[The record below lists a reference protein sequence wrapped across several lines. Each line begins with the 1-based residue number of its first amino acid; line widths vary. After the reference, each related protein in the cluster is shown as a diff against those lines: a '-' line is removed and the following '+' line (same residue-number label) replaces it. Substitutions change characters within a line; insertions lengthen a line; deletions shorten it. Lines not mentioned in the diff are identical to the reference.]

1 MLDRVYDAL
10 RRGAHDEALNLARQF
25 ATDSPHDAQAHLA
38 LAQASRLSG
47 DKATAQQAIA
57 RAVLLAPEDASMH
70 MLRAGFLIEEQRL
83 NEAQAA
89 LGRATTLDPNQF
101 EAYLLQAQLAMGRGD
116 LEETRRLQ
124 RLAARVD
131 PDHPWTTMLAGLV
144 ATLEGDL
151 ERAQSLLIKALE
163 GRPDDPQILHALG
176 FVYLRR
182 GHLAFAENCFRR
194 VMALTPKM
202 RNLRGLLADLLVRQ
216 RRFDEALEML
226 RPAVEPG
233 EGATESVNPALLR
246 MAGEIQMG
254 LRRHEPGM
262 ALLRR
267 ALELDPTDPR
277 TLRAINEGWRLT
289 GGLAEAR
296 TTLDTVLER
305 HPQVTLLWK
314 LRLSY
319 ELESIEAAQA
329 VLDRWLA
336 QQPELPA
343 ALEAQMQLFEATG
356 RHEEADALA
365 ERIAILEPGRTT
377 AEMRL
382 MDRALREDPQRAIAR
397 VDHLLG
403 LAQTEEARVDL
414 LQWLGYAQDRA
425 GRHADA
431 VATWKVRNGARAERQ
446 RRLPA
451 FTAAAEPWPATA
463 APLSGTPPV
472 VFLCGLPGS
481 SVERVG
487 ALIAF
492 AGYPIRADRIGER
505 PPRDLLQLPDTPAA
519 LAAGT
524 LAPERLLNDWR
535 SHLAERGVRNGA
547 VIDLLPLWD
556 NALLKMTRPLLPEAL
571 VMVAMRD
578 PRDMLL
584 EWLAFGAPQQF
595 SAPEPEQAAEWLA
608 TGLGHLLALR
618 QGKLQQFAFIRTD
631 DALDDI
637 DAFARRIGQVLGS
650 EKIAVPP
657 LHGLGPRRFDAGHW
671 RTYADILRGPFAT
684 LQSTAVAFGY
694 PAE

>member
-25 ATDSPHDAQAHLA
+25 AADSPHDAQAHLA

-124 RLAARVD
+124 RLASRVE

-151 ERAQSLLIKALE
+151 DKAQALLVKALE

-194 VMALTPKM
+194 VMELTPRM
-202 RNLRGLLADLLVRQ
+202 RNLRGLLADLMARQ

-226 RPAVEPG
+226 RPAVE
-233 EGATESVNPALLR
+233 ATEDVNPTLVR
-246 MAGEIQMG
+246 MAGEIQLG
-254 LRRHEPGM
+254 LRRLEPGM

-267 ALELDPTDPR
+267 ALELDPGDPR

-296 TTLDTVLER
+296 ATLDALLEK
-305 HPQVTLLWK
+305 HPQITLLWK
-314 LRLSY
+314 LRISY
-319 ELESIEAAQA
+319 ELESAEAAQV

-343 ALEAQMQLFEATG
+343 ALEAQMHLFEATG
-356 RHEEADALA
+356 RRDEADALA
-365 ERIAILEPGRTT
+365 ERITALEPGRTS

-403 LAQTEEARVDL
+403 LAQSESARVDL

-425 GRHADA
+425 GRLADA

-446 RRLPA
+446 RALPA
-451 FTAAAEPWPATA
+451 FTNAAEPWPATA

-472 VFLCGLPGS
+472 AFLCGLPGS
-481 SVERVG
+481 CVERVG

-505 PPRDLLQLPDTPAA
+505 PPRDLLQQPDTLTA

-535 SHLAERGVRNGA
+535 GRLPDRGVRNGA
-547 VIDLLPLWD
+547 VIDLLPYWD
-556 NALLKMTRPLLPEAL
+556 NALLKMTRPLLPEAM
-571 VMVAMRD
+571 VIVAMRD

-595 SAPEPEQAAEWLA
+595 AMPEPDQAAEWMAAGLA
-608 TGLGHLLALR
+608 HLLALQ
-618 QGKLQQFAFIRTD
+618 QGKLQRYAFIRTD

-671 RTYADILRGPFAT
+671 RSYADILRGPFAT
-684 LQSTAVAFGY
+684 LQSAAVAFGY
-694 PAE
+694 AAE

>member
-10 RRGAHDEALNLARQF
+10 RRGAHDEALTLARQF
-25 ATDSPHDAQAHLA
+25 AADSPHDAQAHLA
-38 LAQASRLSG
+38 LAQAARLSG

-116 LEETRRLQ
+116 LDETRRLQ
-124 RLAARVD
+124 KLAARVD
-131 PDHPWTTMLAGLV
+131 PEHPWTTMLAGLV

-151 ERAQSLLIKALE
+151 ESAQRLLIKALE

-182 GHLAFAENCFRR
+182 GHLAFAERCFRR
-194 VMALTPKM
+194 VMEITPKM
-202 RNLRGLLADLLVRQ
+202 RNLRGLLADLMVRQ

-226 RPAVEPG
+226 RPAVES
-233 EGATESVNPALLR
+233 TEDVNPTLVR
-246 MAGEIQMG
+246 MAGEIQ
-254 LRRHEPGM
+254 LSQRRIEPAM

-267 ALELDPTDPR
+267 ALELDPADPR
-277 TLRAINEGWRLT
+277 TLRAINEGWRRS

-296 TTLDTVLER
+296 ATLDAVLER
-305 HPQVTLLWK
+305 HPQVILLWK

-319 ELESIEAAQA
+319 ELESVEAAQA

-343 ALEAQMQLFEATG
+343 ALESQMQLFDATG
-356 RHEEADALA
+356 RHDEADALA
-365 ERIAILEPGRTT
+365 ERIVALEPGRTS

-382 MDRALREDPQRAIAR
+382 MDRALREDPERAIGR
-397 VDHLLG
+397 VDRLLG

-446 RRLPA
+446 RPLPA
-451 FTAAAEPWPATA
+451 FTAAGAPWPATA

-505 PPRDLLQLPDTPAA
+505 PPRDLLQRPETLPA

-524 LAPERLLNDWR
+524 LAAERLLGDWR
-535 SHLAERGVRNGA
+535 SGLAERGVRNGA

-595 SAPEPEQAAEWLA
+595 AAPEPDQAAEWMA
-608 TGLGHLLALR
+608 TGLGHLLTLR
-618 QGKLQQFAFIRTD
+618 EGRLQQFAFIRTD

-637 DAFARRIGQVLGS
+637 DAFSRRIGQVLGS

-657 LHGLGPRRFDAGHW
+657 LNGLGPRRFDAGHW
-671 RTYADILRGPFAT
+671 RRYADILRGPFAT
-684 LQSTAVAFGY
+684 LQSAATAFGY